1 MNPSRIFILRPVATT
16 MLMVGIL
23 LAGITAYKLLP
34 VSALPEVDYPII
46 QVITFYPGASP
57 DVMASSVTAPL
68 ERQFGQVP
76 GLQQMTSTSSD
87 GSSVITLQFNLS
99 LSIDIAEQ
107 EVQQSINAS
116 GTFLPADLPT
126 PPIYSKTNPADTPIL
141 TLALTSTDL
150 PLSKVEDL
158 ADTRLAPK
166 ISQLPG
172 VGLVSISGG
181 QKPAVRIQANPT
193 SMASY
198 GLNLEDLRTAIVA
211 ANVNQAKGNFD
222 GSHQAYQ
229 IGANDQLLSSGDYA
243 PLIIAF
249 KNGAPVKLVDVADV
263 IDDAENIR
271 QAAWMNQTPAVILNI
286 QRQPGANIIS
296 VVDSIKQ
303 LLPQL
308 TTSLPLSIRVS
319 ILTDRTTTIRASVSD
334 VQFELMLTVG
344 LVVLVMFVFLR
355 SIAATI
361 IPSVAVPLSLIA
373 TFAIMYLLGYS
384 LNNLTLMA
392 LTISTGFVVDDA
404 IVMIENITRYIEA
417 EEGPLEAALKGSEQ
431 IGFTIVSLTI
441 SLIAVLI
448 PLLFMADIV
457 GRLFREFAVTL
468 SVTIL
473 ASAAISLTLTPMMSS
488 KLLKHTPEESQG
500 RFFRASERAFN
511 AVIAFYGR
519 TLKWVLGFQ
528 LVTLL
533 VAIAT
538 LGLTIFLFLI
548 IPKGFFPIQDTGVIQ
563 GVSEAAQSVSFPEMS
578 NQQQQLTKIIL
589 QDPAV
594 DNLSSFIGIDGTNT
608 TLNSGRILINLKPI
622 ATRKIN
628 ANAVIQRLQPELAKV
643 PGITLFMQP
652 VQDLSV
658 EDRVSRTQFQ
668 YTLEDP
674 NVDELN
680 TYAPQMLAKM
690 QQLPQLSD
698 VASDQQVQGL
708 RAKLVFDRNTAAR
721 FGITTAA
728 IDQTLYDAYGQR
740 EVSVMF
746 TQLNQYHVVL
756 EVSPGFEKNPSDL
769 RDLFIRTASTTAA
782 VNSAT
787 TTTTGGSASTPVAG
801 VATGSP
807 IQSSAA
813 FPNGGQIP
821 LNTFSHIETTSAPI
835 TVNHQGQFP
844 VVTLSFNLAP
854 NASLGEAVA
863 AVNKV
868 KDEMGMP
875 PSIQAAYQGTAEA
888 FQTSLANEPVLVAA
902 ALITVYL
909 VLGVLYE
916 SYIHPITILSTL
928 PSAGV
933 GALLALIVC
942 RQDFSVIA
950 LIGIVLLIGIVKKN
964 AIMMIDFALAAERR
978 EGMKAEDAIYQACL
992 LRFRPIMMT
1001 TMAALLGALPLALAS
1016 GSGSELRRPLGITI
1030 IGGLLISQLL
1040 TLYTTPVIYIWFDRL
1055 AARFSR
1061 KPSVKKVHPAP
1072 SPSGRVTNEYFR
1084 AIHPEA
1090 HRHHT
1095 SGGGDYAGRSRGVP
1109 PASCLAAT
1117 SSGFSDNFRE
1127 RSFAGRQSG
1136 DDGLIGG
1143 NAARTSIRTYR
1154 RRLGNDVVKL
1164 PRIHQYYPAIQ
1175 SRSGYRRS
1183 RPRCAGGHQRRPGLS
1198 ANESSEQSFVS
1209 KSESRGF
1216 SDLHARPHFAA
1227 THQGPDV

>member
-23 LAGITAYKLLP
+23 LAGAVGYTQLP

-99 LSIDIAEQ
+99 LSIDVAEQ

-116 GTFLPADLPT
+116 GTYLPADLPA

-141 TLALTSTDL
+141 TLALTSTEL

-166 ISQLPG
+166 MSQLPG

-181 QKPAVRIQANPT
+181 QKPAVRIQANPAA
-193 SMASY
+193 MASY

-222 GSHQAYQ
+222 GAHQAYQ
-229 IGANDQLLSSGDYA
+229 IGANDQLLSSSDYA
-243 PLIIAF
+243 PLIIAY
-249 KNGAPVKLVDVADV
+249 KNGAPVKLTEVAA
-263 IDDAENIR
+263 ILDDTENVR

-296 VVDSIKQ
+296 VVDRIKK

-308 TTSLPLSIRVS
+308 TSSLPASIHVS

-334 VQFELMLTVG
+334 VQFELMLTVA
-344 LVVLVMFVFLR
+344 LVVMVMFLFLR
-355 SIAATI
+355 NLAATI
-361 IPSVAVPLSLIA
+361 IPGIAVPLSLVA
-373 TFAIMYLLGYS
+373 TFGVMYLLGYS

-404 IVMIENITRYIEA
+404 IVMIENISRYIEA
-417 EEGPLEAALKGSEQ
+417 GDAPLEAALKGSAQ
-431 IGFTIVSLTI
+431 IGFTIVSLTV

-448 PLLFMADIV
+448 PLLFMSDIV

-473 ASAAISLTLTPMMSS
+473 ASAVVSLTLTPMMCS
-488 KLLKHTPEESQG
+488 KLLKHTPEASQG
-500 RFFRASERAFN
+500 RFYRASERAFN
-511 AVIAFYGR
+511 AVIDFYGR
-519 TLKWVLGFQ
+519 TLQWVLGWQ
-528 LVTLL
+528 L
-533 VAIAT
+533 AT
-538 LGLTIFLFLI
+538 LAVAAGTLALTIFLFFV

-563 GVSEAAQSVSFPEMS
+563 GVSEAAQSVSFPQMS
-578 NQQQQLTKIIL
+578 SQQQQLTKVIL

-608 TLNSGRILINLKPI
+608 TLNSGRILINLKPL
-622 ATRKIN
+622 ATRKIS
-628 ANAVIQRLQPELAKV
+628 ASDVIRRLQPELAKV
-643 PGITLFMQP
+643 AGITLYMQP

-680 TYAPQMLAKM
+680 TFAPQMLARLQK
-690 QQLPQLSD
+690 LPQLSD
-698 VASDQQVQGL
+698 VASDQQTLGL
-708 RAKLVFDRNTAAR
+708 RALLLFDRNTASR
-721 FGITTAA
+721 LGITTSA

-740 EVSVMF
+740 EVSTIF

-756 EVSPGFEKNPSDL
+756 EVKPGFGRNPADL
-769 RDLFIRTASTTAA
+769 GELFIRPAAAASGVSAIAASIHSTT
-782 VNSAT
+782 T
-787 TTTTGGSASTPVAG
+787 
-801 VATGSP
+801 
-807 IQSSAA
+807 

-821 LNTFSHIETTSAPI
+821 FNTFSHVETTTVPI

-854 NASLGEAVA
+854 NISLGDAVK
-863 AVNKV
+863 AVDKV
-868 KDEMGMP
+868 KADMGMP
-875 PSIQAAYQGTAEA
+875 ASIQAAYQGTAEA
-888 FQTSLANEPVLVAA
+888 FQSSLANEPVLITA

-909 VLGVLYE
+909 VLGILYE
-916 SYIHPITILSTL
+916 SYIHPLTILSAL

-933 GALLALIVC
+933 GALIALLLTKN
-942 RQDFSVIA
+942 DFSVIA

-964 AIMMIDFALAAERR
+964 AIMMIDFALAAERT
-978 EGMKAEDAIYQACL
+978 EGMKPEAAIYQACL

-1001 TMAALLGALPLALAS
+1001 TMAALLGAVPLALGS

-1055 AARFSR
+1055 ASRFAR
-1061 KPSVKKVHPAP
+1061 KPEAERVPAGAEP
-1072 SPSGRVTNEYFR
+1072 
-1084 AIHPEA
+1084 
-1090 HRHHT
+1090 
-1095 SGGGDYAGRSRGVP
+1095 VP
-1109 PASCLAAT
+1109 A
-1117 SSGFSDNFRE
+1117 E
-1127 RSFAGRQSG
+1127 
-1136 DDGLIGG
+1136 
-1143 NAARTSIRTYR
+1143 
-1154 RRLGNDVVKL
+1154 
-1164 PRIHQYYPAIQ
+1164 
-1175 SRSGYRRS
+1175 
-1183 RPRCAGGHQRRPGLS
+1183 
-1198 ANESSEQSFVS
+1198 
-1209 KSESRGF
+1209 
-1216 SDLHARPHFAA
+1216 
-1227 THQGPDV
+1227 

>member
-1 MNPSRIFILRPVATT
+1 VNPSRIFILRPVATT

-23 LAGITAYKLLP
+23 LAGAVGYTQLP

-87 GSSVITLQFNLS
+87 GSSVITLQFNLN
-99 LSIDIAEQ
+99 LSIDVAEQ

-116 GTFLPADLPT
+116 GTYLPPDLPS

-141 TLALTSTDL
+141 TLALTSTEL

-181 QKPAVRIQANPT
+181 QKPAVRIQVNPT
-193 SMASY
+193 SLAAY
-198 GLNLEDLRTAIVA
+198 GLNLEDLRIAIVA
-211 ANVNQAKGNFD
+211 ANTNQAKGNFD
-222 GSHQAYQ
+222 GAQQAYQ
-229 IGANDQLLSSGDYA
+229 IGADDQLLSSGDYA
-243 PLIIAF
+243 ALIVAY
-249 KNGAPVKLVDVADV
+249 KNGSPVKLTDVAAV
-263 IDDAENIR
+263 VDDAENLR

-296 VVDSIKQ
+296 VVDGIKK

-308 TTSLPLSIRVS
+308 TTSLPASVHVN
-319 ILTDRTTTIRASVSD
+319 ILTDRTVTIRASVSD
-334 VQFELMLTVG
+334 VQFELMLTVA
-344 LVVLVMFVFLR
+344 LVVMVMFLFLR
-355 SIAATI
+355 NLAATI
-361 IPSVAVPLSLIA
+361 IPSVAVPISLVA
-373 TFAIMYLLGYS
+373 TFGVMYLLGYS

-417 EEGPLEAALKGSEQ
+417 GEAPLQAALKGSKQ

-448 PLLFMADIV
+448 PLLFMGDLV

-473 ASAAISLTLTPMMSS
+473 ASAAVSLTITPMMCSR
-488 KLLKHTPEESQG
+488 LLRPAAKEQQG
-500 RFFRASERAFN
+500 RFYLASERAFN
-511 AVIAFYGR
+511 AVIDRYAK
-519 TLKWVLGFQ
+519 TLQFVLRYQGT
-528 LVTLL
+528 TLL
-533 VAIAT
+533 VATGT
-538 LGLTIFLFLI
+538 LALTIFLFI
-548 IPKGFFPIQDTGVIQ
+548 VIPKGFFPIQDTGVIQ

-578 NQQQQLTKIIL
+578 REQQQLTNTIL

-608 TLNSGRILINLKPI
+608 TLNSGRVLINLKSVSQ
-622 ATRKIN
+622 RKIN
-628 ANAVIQRLQPELAKV
+628 ASDVIRRLQPELAKIA
-643 PGITLFMQP
+643 GITLFMQP

-668 YTLEDP
+668 YTLEDA
-674 NVDELN
+674 NADELN
-680 TYAPQMLAKM
+680 ALAPQMLAKL
-690 QQLPQLSD
+690 QQLTELRD
-698 VASDQQVQGL
+698 VASDQQVLGL
-708 RAKLVFDRNTAAR
+708 RAKLVFDRDTAAR
-721 FGITTAA
+721 LGITTST

-740 EVSVMF
+740 QISTMF

-756 EVSPGFEKNPSDL
+756 EVKPGFQNSPSSLSNLFL
-769 RDLFIRTASTTAA
+769 RAA
-782 VNSAT
+782 GASAT
-787 TTTTGGSASTPVAG
+787 TGVQAAGGD
-801 VATGSP
+801 
-807 IQSSAA
+807 AA
-813 FPNGGQIP
+813 ANGQIP
-821 LNTFSHIETTSAPI
+821 LNAFSRVEQTTVPI

-854 NASLGEAVA
+854 NVSLGDAVK
-863 AVNKV
+863 AVDKV
-868 KDEMGMP
+868 KNDIGMP
-875 PSIQAAYQGTAEA
+875 ASMQAAYQGTAQA
-888 FQTSLANEPVLVAA
+888 FQASLANEPILILA

-933 GALLALIVC
+933 GALVALIIC
-942 RQDFSVIA
+942 RDDFSVIA
-950 LIGIVLLIGIVKKN
+950 LIGLVLLIGIVKKN
-964 AIMMIDFALAAERR
+964 AIMMIDFALAAERKD
-978 EGMKAEDAIYQACL
+978 GMKPEEAIYQACL

-1001 TMAALLGALPLALAS
+1001 TMAALLGALPLALGS
-1016 GSGSELRRPLGITI
+1016 GSGSELRRPLGIAI
-1030 IGGLLISQLL
+1030 IGGLMISQLL

-1061 KPSVKKVHPAP
+1061 KPVTEIKAQPVTLGAEPLPA
-1072 SPSGRVTNEYFR
+1072 E
-1084 AIHPEA
+1084 
-1090 HRHHT
+1090 
-1095 SGGGDYAGRSRGVP
+1095 
-1109 PASCLAAT
+1109 
-1117 SSGFSDNFRE
+1117 
-1127 RSFAGRQSG
+1127 
-1136 DDGLIGG
+1136 
-1143 NAARTSIRTYR
+1143 
-1154 RRLGNDVVKL
+1154 
-1164 PRIHQYYPAIQ
+1164 
-1175 SRSGYRRS
+1175 
-1183 RPRCAGGHQRRPGLS
+1183 
-1198 ANESSEQSFVS
+1198 
-1209 KSESRGF
+1209 
-1216 SDLHARPHFAA
+1216 
-1227 THQGPDV
+1227 